1 MGSKFLRMVIFV
13 AAVAAVMAVL
23 NNIRWTRMI
32 VTPGTP
38 LI

>member
-1 MGSKFLRMVIFV
+1 MGGKFVKVLIFV
-13 AAVAAVMAVL
+13 VAVAAVMAVL